1 MLFVLCTTLAAI
13 LLRRG
18 RSSLRPLALLL
29 PLVAL
34 ATHSLQIDVAPGGG
48 CRCDSSPADR

>member
-1 MLFVLCTTLAAI
+1 MLFVFCATLSAS

-18 RSSLRPLALLL
+18 CPSTRHLALLL
-29 PLVAL
+29 PLAVL

-48 CRCDSSPADR
+48 CRCDTSPSDR